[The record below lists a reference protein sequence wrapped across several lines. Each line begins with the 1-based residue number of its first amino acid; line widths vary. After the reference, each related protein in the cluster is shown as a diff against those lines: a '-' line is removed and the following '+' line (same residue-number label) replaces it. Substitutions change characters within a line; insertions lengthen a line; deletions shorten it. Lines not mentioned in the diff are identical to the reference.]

1 MNPAARP
8 QVHKLAALT
17 GHRDCV
23 YALTGAPTEATFYS
37 AGADGLVVAWN
48 VDEPEADGQLVARV
62 ENSVYAL
69 HYEPA
74 RQLLLIGHNFQGVQV
89 IDLRDKT
96 LRHATALP
104 PVAIF
109 DFAYSAARQRLY
121 VALGDGTL
129 AVLRTTD
136 FSVEQLL
143 RLSNASLRC
152 LSLQEER
159 GELAVGGSDHRLRI
173 LDADTLQLK
182 HTISDATNSIFTCA
196 YSPDGHRLLLAGR
209 DAHLRVY
216 DAAQGY
222 AEVYTVVAHMY
233 TINHLTFSPDGRLL
247 ATGSM
252 DKSLKLWDAATGRL
266 LRVIDRARHAGH
278 GTSVNRLFWSGRQNR
293 LVSCSDDRS
302 LAVWQILEELGD
314 RSEE

>member
-1 MNPAARP
+1 MTVAPRP

-23 YALTGAPTEATFYS
+23 YALSGHSADATFYS

-48 VDEPEADGQLVARV
+48 VDAPAQDGQLVARV

-69 HYEPA
+69 HYEAA
-74 RQLLLIGHNFQGVQV
+74 RQLLVIGHNYQGVQV

-104 PVAIF
+104 PLAIF
-109 DFAYSAARQRLY
+109 DFAYSEPRQRLY

-136 FSVEQLL
+136 FSVEQLV
-143 RLSNASLRC
+143 RVADKSLRC
-152 LSLQEER
+152 LSLHEGR
-159 GELAVGGSDHRLRI
+159 GELAVGSSDHRLRV
-173 LDADTLQLK
+173 LDADSLQVK
-182 HTISDATNSIFTCA
+182 HTLTEASNSVFTCA
-196 YSPDGHRLLLAGR
+196 FSPDGRRLYAAGR
-209 DAHLRVY
+209 DAHLRAY
-216 DAAQGY
+216 DADHDY
-222 AEVYTVVAHMY
+222 AEALTVVAHLY
-233 TINHLTFSPDGRLL
+233 AINHLCFSPDGRLL

-252 DKSLKLWDAATGRL
+252 DKSIKLWDAASGRL
-266 LRVIDRARHAGH
+266 LRVVDRARHAGH

-302 LAVWQILEELGD
+302 LAVWQISEELGE
-314 RSEE
+314 RS